1 MLPYKTRTH
10 STFIPR
16 PKQKTHPSMKWYCTH
31 FACIQMDQISGLWN
45 RGGWHS
51 SSLQSHSLIQ
61 PASEWWSQVISD
73 YYYDIA
79 LKCSKVFISDL
90 TFRLEEWWTQPR
102 AFYCRIFNS
111 GCPKMKGVNNMWI
124 YIYFYSNVF
133 CLGIWNERRKKSM
146 NEWDMKSSRY
156 VSIEHTKP

>member
-1 MLPYKTRTH
+1 MAFFFTAV
-10 STFIPR
+10 SV
-16 PKQKTHPSMKWYCTH
+16 
-31 FACIQMDQISGLWN
+31 
-45 RGGWHS
+45 
-51 SSLQSHSLIQ
+51 SLSHSLIQ

-111 GCPKMKGVNNMWI
+111 GCPKRKGVNNMWI
-124 YIYFYSNVF
+124 CIYFYSNVF
-133 CLGIWNERRKKSM
+133 CLGIRNLCRMRYEIIKICINWAHKAITCVCAINKWQKYGNVIRM
-146 NEWDMKSSRY
+146 NAYKAQQGAKLCCILS
-156 VSIEHTKP
+156 P